1 MEFIQKIV
9 LVLLVLSALSV
20 IILVIMQQGKGA
32 DAGAGVS
39 GGASA
44 SLFGSSGSGNFL
56 SRATA
61 VAATIFFSACLAMA
75 YVSSG
80 TGTSKIADK
89 VSASGQFSVEQA
101 SDALGKKIDQPT
113 RAPQVPQ

>member
-1 MEFIQKIV
+1 MEFIQNIV

-20 IILVIMQQGKGA
+20 VVLVIMQQGKGA

-44 SLFGSSGSGNFL
+44 SLFGSSGSANFL

-61 VAATIFFSACLAMA
+61 IAATIFFGTCLTMA
-75 YVSSG
+75 YLSSG
-80 TGTSKIADK
+80 AGVSKVADK
-89 VSASGQFSVEQA
+89 ASLSVKSVAAQA
-101 SDALGKKIDQPT
+101 SDVVGKTPNQPAS
-113 RAPQVPQ
+113 APQIPQ

>member
-20 IILVIMQQGKGA
+20 VVLVIMQQGKGA

-44 SLFGSSGSGNFL
+44 SLFGSSGSANFL

-61 VAATIFFSACLAMA
+61 IAATLFFSTCLAMA
-75 YVSSG
+75 YLSSG
-80 TGTSKIADK
+80 AGTSQVADK
-89 VSASGQFSVEQA
+89 ATLSGQSKVGQA
-101 SDALGKKIDQPT
+101 SDVVSKNSNQPAS
-113 RAPQVPQ
+113 APQVPQ

>member
-20 IILVIMQQGKGA
+20 VVLVIMQQGKGA
-32 DAGAGVS
+32 DAGVS

-44 SLFGSSGSGNFL
+44 SLFGSSGSANFL

-61 VAATIFFSACLAMA
+61 IAATLFFSTCLAMA
-75 YVSSG
+75 YLSSG
-80 TGTSKIADK
+80 AGTSQVADK
-89 VSASGQFSVEQA
+89 ASLSGQSKVGQVSDVVSKSSNQPA
-101 SDALGKKIDQPT
+101 S
-113 RAPQVPQ
+113 APQVPQ